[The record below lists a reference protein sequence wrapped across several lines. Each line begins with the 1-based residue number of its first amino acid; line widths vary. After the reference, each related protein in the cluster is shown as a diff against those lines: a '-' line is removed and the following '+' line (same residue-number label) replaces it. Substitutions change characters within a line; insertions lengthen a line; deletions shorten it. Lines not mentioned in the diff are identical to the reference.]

1 MTDPTGSV
9 FISYRRSPAR
19 AAGNGEAARVRDA
32 LRHIGLPTWRDLDDL
47 EYEPTE
53 EALVAAI
60 KNPSLSGAIL
70 LISPE
75 VATSAIIRRVEALRI
90 FRRLAARDGF
100 WIVPVLIG
108 LDYGDA
114 DAALDSPAGF
124 QDLGDWNMHRIEGE
138 TIGSPDAEA
147 IARRAVK
154 ARLRAIRDMQADGP
168 LSIGVFARHPPAAPC
183 SLTHDFSAQFNGRKV
198 VGGGYSAFE
207 KGLVAGASKLLA
219 TFPNPCLVGEGV
231 APLPLGA
238 LVGAVYSPRAGFK
251 LAWSQFVEGRDPQRW
266 SFDLPGS
273 ELPMDATVTK
283 GDPSSEDLLLA
294 VGVSANI
301 EHAVRESLLHLG
313 VACRASVHCAPKSGS
328 FTPGRVLS
336 PEQGVGFVLSAI
348 QMVRQVREDLGM
360 RRANLHLFLACPL
373 AMAILVGQKLN
384 TFSACHLYE
393 HDPAA
398 SPSYTRVHTF
408 LPSSMACD

>member
-1 MTDPTGSV
+1 MPRSRIHR
-9 FISYRRSPAR
+9 FRARSCSFPPRWRRRRSFA
-19 AAGNGEAARVRDA
+19 E
-32 LRHIGLPTWRDLDDL
+32 
-47 EYEPTE
+47 
-53 EALVAAI
+53 
-60 KNPSLSGAIL
+60 
-70 LISPE
+70 
-75 VATSAIIRRVEALRI
+75 VEALRI

-198 VGGGYSAFE
+198 VEGGYSAFE
-207 KGLVAGASKLLA
+207 KGLLAGASKLLA

-301 EHAVRESLLHLG
+301 EHAVSGIVGSIWALHAGPL
-313 VACRASVHCAPKSGS
+313 C
-328 FTPGRVLS
+328 T
-336 PEQGVGFVLSAI
+336 
-348 QMVRQVREDLGM
+348 VRQSRDRS
-360 RRANLHLFLACPL
+360 RRDACFRL
-373 AMAILVGQKLN
+373 
-384 TFSACHLYE
+384 S
-393 HDPAA
+393 
-398 SPSYTRVHTF
+398 RVSDSCCRQSRWSGRCGKTWG
-408 LPSSMACD
+408 

>member
-19 AAGNGEAARVRDA
+19 AVGNSEAARVRDA
-32 LRHIGLPTWRDLDDL
+32 LRHIGLPTRRDLDDL

-60 KNPSLSGAIL
+60 KDPSLSGAIL

-90 FRRLAARDGF
+90 FRRRAAGDGF

-124 QDLGDWNMHRIEGE
+124 QDLGYWNMHRIEGE
-138 TIGSPDAEA
+138 TIGSADAVA

-154 ARLRAIRDMQADGP
+154 ARLRAIRDMRADGP
-168 LSIGVFARHPPAAPC
+168 LSIGVFARRPPAAPY

-198 VGGGYSAFE
+198 VEGGYSAFE
-207 KGLVAGASKLLA
+207 KGLVDGASRLIA
-219 TFPNPCLVGEGV
+219 TFRNPCLVGEGV

-251 LAWSQFVEGRDPQRW
+251 LDWSQFIEGRVPQRW
-266 SFDLPGS
+266 SFDLPRS
-273 ELPMDATVTK
+273 ELPTDEFVTK
-283 GDPSSEDLLLA
+283 GNPSSEDLVLA

-301 EHAVRESLLHLG
+301 EHAVAECLAHLG
-313 VACRASVHCAPKSGS
+313 VACRAYVHCAPESGS

-336 PEQGVGFVLSAI
+336 PEQGIGFLLSAI
-348 QMVRQVREDLGM
+348 QKVRNLRDDLGM
-360 RRANLHLFLACPL
+360 KRANLHLFLACPL
-373 AMAILVGQKLN
+373 AMAVLIGQKLN

-393 HDPAA
+393 HDPGAR
-398 SPSYTRVHTF
+398 PSYSWVHTF
-408 LPSSMACD
+408 DPSSMAYD

>member
-60 KNPSLSGAIL
+60 EDPSLSGAIL

-75 VATSAIIRRVEALRI
+75 VAMSAIIRRVEAFRI
-90 FRRLAARDGF
+90 FRRRAARDGF

-124 QDLGDWNMHRIEGE
+124 QDLAYWNMHKIEGE
-138 TIGSPDAEA
+138 TIGSADAEA

-154 ARLRAIRDMQADGP
+154 ARLRAIRDMRADGP
-168 LSIGVFARHPPAAPC
+168 LSIGVFARRPPAAPC

-198 VGGGYSAFE
+198 VEGGYGAFE
-207 KGLVAGASKLLA
+207 KGLVGGASRLIA

-251 LAWSQFVEGRDPQRW
+251 LVWSQFVEGREPQRW
-266 SFDLPGS
+266 LDLPGS
-273 ELPMDATVTK
+273 ELPMDAPVTK

-301 EHAVRESLLHLG
+301 EHAVGELG
-313 VACRASVHCAPKSGS
+313 VACRAYVHCAPKSGS
-328 FTPGRVLS
+328 FTPGRVVS

-348 QMVRQVREDLGM
+348 QRARQVREDLGM
-360 RRANLHLFLACPL
+360 KRANLHLFLACPL
-373 AMAILVGQKLN
+373 AMAVLVGQKLN

-393 HDPAA
+393 HDPGAT
-398 SPSYTRVHTF
+398 PSYTRIHTF
-408 LPSSMACD
+408 HPSSMAYD

>member
-60 KNPSLSGAIL
+60 EDPSLSGAIL

-75 VATSAIIRRVEALRI
+75 VATSAIIRRVEAFRI
-90 FRRLAARDGF
+90 FRRRAARDGF

-124 QDLGDWNMHRIEGE
+124 QDLAYWNMHRIEGE
-138 TIGSPDAEA
+138 TIGSADAEA

-154 ARLRAIRDMQADGP
+154 ARLRAIRDMRADGP
-168 LSIGVFARHPPAAPC
+168 LSIGVFARRPPAAPC

-198 VGGGYSAFE
+198 VEGGYGAFE
-207 KGLVAGASKLLA
+207 KGLVGGASRLIA

-251 LAWSQFVEGRDPQRW
+251 LVWSQFVEGREPQRW
-266 SFDLPGS
+266 SLDLPGS
-273 ELPMDATVTK
+273 ELPMDAPVTK

-301 EHAVRESLLHLG
+301 EHAVGELG
-313 VACRASVHCAPKSGS
+313 VACRAYVHCAPKSGS

-348 QMVRQVREDLGM
+348 QRARQVREDLGM
-360 RRANLHLFLACPL
+360 KRANLHLFLACPL
-373 AMAILVGQKLN
+373 AMAVLVGQKLN

-393 HDPAA
+393 HDPGAT
-398 SPSYTRVHTF
+398 PSYTRIHTF
-408 LPSSMACD
+408 HPSSMAYD

>member
-47 EYEPTE
+47 EHEPTE

-60 KNPSLSGAIL
+60 EDPSLSGAIL
-70 LISPE
+70 IISPE
-75 VATSAIIRRVEALRI
+75 VATSAIIRRVEAFRI
-90 FRRLAARDGF
+90 FRRRAARDGF
-100 WIVPVLIG
+100 WIIPVLIG

-124 QDLGDWNMHRIEGE
+124 QDLAYWNMHRIEGE
-138 TIGSPDAEA
+138 TIGSAAAEA

-154 ARLRAIRDMQADGP
+154 ARLRAIRDMRADGP
-168 LSIGVFARHPPAAPC
+168 LSIGVFARRPPAAPC

-198 VGGGYSAFE
+198 VEGGYGAFE
-207 KGLVAGASKLLA
+207 KGLVGGASRLIA

-251 LAWSQFVEGRDPQRW
+251 LVWSQFVEGREPQRW
-266 SFDLPGS
+266 SLDLPGS
-273 ELPMDATVTK
+273 ELPMDAAVTK

-301 EHAVRESLLHLG
+301 EHAVGELD
-313 VACRASVHCAPKSGS
+313 VACRAYVHCAPKSGS

-348 QMVRQVREDLGM
+348 QRARQVREDLGM
-360 RRANLHLFLACPL
+360 KRANLHLFLACPL
-373 AMAILVGQKLN
+373 AMAVLVGQKLN

-393 HDPAA
+393 HDPGAT
-398 SPSYTRVHTF
+398 PSYTRIHTF
-408 LPSSMACD
+408 YPSSMAYD

>member
-19 AAGNGEAARVRDA
+19 TAGNSEAAWVRDA

-47 EYEPTE
+47 GYEPTE

-60 KNPSLSGAIL
+60 NDPSLSGAIL

-75 VATSAIIRRVEALRI
+75 VATSPIIRRVEALRI
-90 FRRLAARDGF
+90 FRRRAARDGF

-108 LDYGDA
+108 LDYGAA

-124 QDLGDWNMHRIEGE
+124 QDLGYWNMHRIEGE
-138 TIGSPDAEA
+138 TIGSVDAEA

-154 ARLRAIRDMQADGP
+154 ARLRAIRDMRADGP
-168 LSIGVFARHPPAAPC
+168 LSIGVFARRPPAAPC

-198 VGGGYSAFE
+198 VEGGYSAFE
-207 KGLVAGASKLLA
+207 KGLVDGASRLIA

-251 LAWSQFVEGRDPQRW
+251 LVWSQFVEGREPQRW
-266 SFDLPGS
+266 SLDLPGS
-273 ELPMDATVTK
+273 ELPMDAPVTK

-301 EHAVRESLLHLG
+301 EHAVAELG
-313 VACRASVHCAPKSGS
+313 VTCRAYVHCAPKSGS

-348 QMVRQVREDLGM
+348 QRARQVLEDLGM
-360 RRANLHLFLACPL
+360 KRANLHLFLACPL
-373 AMAILVGQKLN
+373 AMAVLVGQKLN

-393 HDPAA
+393 HDPGAT
-398 SPSYTRVHTF
+398 PSYTRIHTF
-408 LPSSMACD
+408 HPSSLFPGPRS